1 MRVWLL
7 LMKAM
12 AQLLR
17 FKVAPGLLSRAC
29 ITRISTSRQM
39 WSQKKS
45 RKSQMVQPLSISD
58 TIVVTTWHPLKIRS
72 RLRVMLVIQA
82 FTRLTIPRSVS
93 ATTRRDRGTEHLTAS
108 LLSVGRAL

>member
-1 MRVWLL
+1 
-7 LMKAM
+7 MKAM

-17 FKVAPGLLSRAC
+17 FKVASGLLSRAS

-58 TIVVTTWHPLKIRS
+58 AIVVTTWHPLKIRS
-72 RLRVMLVIQA
+72 RLRAMLVIQA
-82 FTRLTIPRSVS
+82 FTRLTILRSVS
-93 ATTRRDRGTEHLTAS
+93 ATTRRDRGTDHLTAS
-108 LLSVGRAL
+108 LLLAVKVL